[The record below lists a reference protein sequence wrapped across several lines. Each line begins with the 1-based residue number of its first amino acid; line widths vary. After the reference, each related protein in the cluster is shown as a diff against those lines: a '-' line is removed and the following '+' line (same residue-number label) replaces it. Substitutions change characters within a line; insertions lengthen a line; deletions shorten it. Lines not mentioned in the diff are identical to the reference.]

1 MARQRSDLIT
11 LVAAAAIFAGACL
24 LVTAELPAQSA
35 VTLAPVLG
43 AREAHAAALAGQVV
57 LVDIRTPGEW
67 RATGV
72 PASGHA
78 ITMHQAPEA
87 FLREIATA
95 TGGSKSRP
103 IALICATGNRS
114 AHMQAILRQAG
125 YADVADVAEGMSG
138 GRRGGGWI
146 KAGLPVR
153 TWSASR

>member
-1 MARQRSDLIT
+1 MIT
-11 LVAAAAIFAGACL
+11 GMAAAAVFAGACL
-24 LVTAELPAQSA
+24 LVPAELPAQSA
-35 VTLAPVLG
+35 VAVAPVLG

-57 LVDIRTPGEW
+57 LVDIRTPAEW

-87 FLREIATA
+87 FLREISAATS
-95 TGGSKSRP
+95 GSKSRP

-114 AHMQAILRQAG
+114 ALIQTILRQAG
-125 YADVADVAEGMSG
+125 YTDVADVAEGMSG
-138 GRRGGGWI
+138 GRRGDGWI